1 MVELGPPPRYGEA
14 SLADLMPSILAR
26 HGVGEHGD
34 TLGIPEARA
43 HIVLVVDGLGWRQ
56 LAETDAAGFLTAA
69 GGRTIDTVLPSTTV
83 AALASLGTGR
93 PPGEHGLLGYTVP
106 WPGETQPFNPLVW
119 RVGLQSGGREV
130 IEEIVPES
138 LVPQRTMFELAHA
151 AGLGMTAV
159 VHPHFTDSGLTR
171 AILRGGQRVL
181 AEGLEATLA
190 TAAEA
195 SRGSRPAIVYAHHG
209 DVDTAGHAHGPHT
222 EPWREALRATDDAI
236 RRMVA
241 GLDEDTVLL
250 VTADHGM
257 VPIAPDD
264 VRELDG
270 RDDLLEDVDV
280 VAGEPRMRTLR
291 LREGADAVTVAARWR
306 EAFGDD
312 ATVLTSAEAIGAGW
326 FGPVVPAEH
335 ALRLGDVIVAS
346 HRGTLVHAHVDPFG
360 GRLAGMHGSIT
371 RGELEV
377 PLLAIRGGT
386 T

>member
-14 SLADLMPSILAR
+14 SLADLVPSILAR

-56 LAETDAAGFLTAA
+56 LGQTDAASFLTAA
-69 GGRTIDTVLPSTTV
+69 GGRSIDTVLPSTTV
-83 AALASLGTGR
+83 ASLGSLGTGR
-93 PPGEHGLLGYTVP
+93 PPGDHGLLGYTVP
-106 WPGETQPFNPLVW
+106 WPGESQPFNPLVW

-138 LVPQRTMFELAHA
+138 LVPRRTTFEQAHA
-151 AGLGMTAV
+151 AGLAMTAV
-159 VHPHFTDSGLTR
+159 VHPHFVDSGLTR
-171 AILRGGQRVL
+171 AILRGGQRIV
-181 AEGLEATLA
+181 AEGLEHTLV
-190 TAAEA
+190 AAARA
-195 SRGSRPAIVYAHHG
+195 SRGDQPAIVYCHHG
-209 DVDTAGHAHGPHT
+209 DVDTAGHAHGPNT
-222 EPWREALRATDDAI
+222 EDWRSALRTVDAAVRATVAALDD
-236 RRMVA
+236 
-241 GLDEDTVLL
+241 DTVLI

-257 VPIAPDD
+257 VAVAPDD

-270 RDDLLEDVDV
+270 REDLLADVDV

-291 LREGADAVTVAARWR
+291 LREGADPVAVAARWR

-312 ATVLTSAEAIGAGW
+312 ATVLTSAEAIAAGW
-326 FGPVVPAEH
+326 FGPTVPPEH
-335 ALRLGDVIVAS
+335 ADRLGDVIVAS
-346 HRGTLVHAHVDPFG
+346 HRGSLVHAHVDPFG

-371 RGELEV
+371 REELEV
-377 PLLAIRGGT
+377 PLIAIRGGT